1 MRSGGFTAS
10 VPGAVEVLI
19 VAVCE
24 LCELELPQATRR
36 TAASV
41 IASGL
46 KKLSIT
52 VSLLLRKRRRF
63 IAVLLFGPAAA
74 R

>member
-1 MRSGGFTAS
+1 MRSGGLTAS

-24 LCELELPQATRR
+24 LCELELPQAARR
-36 TAASV
+36 TAASA

-46 KKLSIT
+46 KKLSMLSP
-52 VSLLLRKRRRF
+52 SLLR
-63 IAVLLFGPAAA
+63 
-74 R
+74 